1 MVNLT
6 LLLTENFM
14 LLPTFELII
23 EEGVRV
29 PLKSKPLV
37 VYFLTY
43 EGELVYIG
51 KTNNLFNRLSAHIA
65 ENKKSFD
72 DYCIAIFDTDSESL
86 THIERIYIEK
96 YLPMYNK
103 RVYKSKFT
111 DFQFTDAVEEFTK

>member
-6 LLLTENFM
+6 LLPMEMFM
-14 LLPTFELII
+14 LLPTFELIVK
-23 EEGVRV
+23 EGVRV
-29 PLKSKPLV
+29 PLKLKPLV

-51 KTNNLFNRLSAHIA
+51 KTNNIFNRLSAHIL
-65 ENKKSFD
+65 EGKKKFD
-72 DYCIAIFDTDSESL
+72 DYCIAIFDTDSDNL